1 MICHAPLIFT
11 RAEYRQNSSK
21 KLSLQTEENKSDT
34 HELTSALTVA
44 TAFCALPATGS
55 EQCQHASNSGTPA
68 ANLQFKNPVL
78 PEFHADPEILYSE
91 KTGRYYIYSTTDGFP
106 GWGGTYFTCYSS
118 PDLKDW
124 TYEGVILDVSTPQ
137 VSWANGSAWA
147 PAIEEKKIGDQYKY
161 FFYFSANPNTEN
173 GKQIGVA
180 VADSPTGPF
189 VAPDSSMISESPTG
203 RGQQIDVDV
212 FTDPVSGKSYLYWGN
227 GYMAGAELN
236 DDMMSIRPET
246 ITVMTPK
253 GGTLADY
260 QFREA
265 PYAAYRDGKYY
276 FFWSV
281 DDTGSPNYHVAYGT
295 SDSPL
300 GPIKVAD
307 EPVILSQKD
316 NILGPAHNSVL
327 RLPDTDEWI
336 IVYHRINPAYRDHAP
351 GIHREVCI
359 DRLQFKPDG
368 TIIPVDPH

>member
-1 MICHAPLIFT
+1 MNTT
-11 RAEYRQNSSK
+11 RF
-21 KLSLQTEENKSDT
+21 L
-34 HELTSALTVA
+34 LTSALTA
-44 TAFCALPATGS
+44 AAACFTLPAQNA
-55 EQCQHASNSGTPA
+55 EQSPSQLNKSTHVADW
-68 ANLQFKNPVL
+68 QFNNPVL
-78 PEFHADPEILYSE
+78 PEFHADPEILFSV

-118 PDLKDW
+118 SDLKDW
-124 TYEGVILDVSTPQ
+124 KYEGVILDVSTPQ
-137 VSWANGSAWA
+137 VSWSNGSAWA

-161 FFYFSANPNTEN
+161 FFYFSANPNTDN

-189 VAPDSSMISESPTG
+189 VAPDSPMITESPTG

-212 FTDPVSGKSYLYWGN
+212 FTDPVSSKSYLYWGN

-236 DDMMSIRPET
+236 DDMMSIKPET

-295 SDSPL
+295 ADSPL

-327 RLPDTDEWI
+327 RIPATNEWI

-359 DRLQFKPDG
+359 DRLQFNPDG

>member
-1 MICHAPLIFT
+1 M
-11 RAEYRQNSSK
+11 
-21 KLSLQTEENKSDT
+21 NKT
-34 HELTSALTVA
+34 TLLFTSALTVA

-106 GWGGTYFTCYSS
+106 GWGGAYFTCYSS

-124 TYEGVILDVSTPQ
+124 KYEGVILDVSTPQ

-147 PAIEEKKIGDQYKY
+147 PAIEEKRIGDQYKY

-189 VAPDSSMISESPTG
+189 VAPDSPMITESPTG

-307 EPVILSQKD
+307 EPGILSQKD

-368 TIIPVDPH
+368 TIIPVMPH

>member
-1 MICHAPLIFT
+1 MKKT
-11 RAEYRQNSSK
+11 R
-21 KLSLQTEENKSDT
+21 LL
-34 HELTSALTVA
+34 LTGALTA
-44 TAFCALPATGS
+44 LAAFHTLPAQGE
-55 EQCQHASNSGTPA
+55 EQPSPYTASLTAG
-68 ANLQFKNPVL
+68 LQIKNPVL
-78 PEFHADPEILYSE
+78 PEFHADPEILFSI
-91 KTGRYYIYSTTDGFP
+91 KTGKYYIYSTTDGFP

-118 PDLKDW
+118 PNLKDW
-124 TYEGVILDVSTPQ
+124 KYEGVVLDVSTPQ

-147 PAIEEKKIGDQYKY
+147 PAIEEKKIGDQFKY
-161 FFYFSANPNTEN
+161 FLYFSANPNTEN

-189 VAPDSSMISESPTG
+189 TAPDSPMISESPTG

-212 FTDPVSGKSYLYWGN
+212 FTDPVSRKSYLYWGN

-236 DDMMSIRPET
+236 DDMMSIKPET
-246 ITVMTPK
+246 ITVMTPE

-265 PYAAYRDGKYY
+265 PYAAYRKGKYY

-295 SDSPL
+295 ADSPL

-307 EPVILSQKD
+307 DPVILSQKGD
-316 NILGPAHNSVL
+316 ILGPAHNSVL
-327 RLPDTDEWI
+327 RIPFTKEEWV

-359 DRLQFKPDG
+359 DRLEFNPDG
-368 TIIPVDPH
+368 TIKPVTPH